1 MSKIEEDLNSMEDVL
16 RRLKIEYQI
25 FFNGSRK
32 KSPEDLRLRL
42 EKMSQQ
48 LSERSDMTQLQ
59 RFRYNTILTRY
70 YTLRNLWRRT
80 TQKMERGKEEKRDA
94 PPASPVQGGKPS
106 METFCVSLS
115 NPESEGAKVRNLYDA
130 LLNYRRKNSEN
141 ITFAYPQFEKYIKAQ
156 TQNIRKDKGCSCVTY
171 TVSLEGDI
179 VRFTAAADKP

>member
-1 MSKIEEDLNSMEDVL
+1 MSKIDEELKNMEDAL

-59 RFRYNTILTRY
+59 RFRYNTLLTRY
-70 YTLRNLWRRT
+70 YTFRNLWRRT
-80 TQKMERGKEEKRDA
+80 IQKMERGKEEKKD
-94 PPASPVQGGKPS
+94 PPVSSSIPGKES
-106 METFCVSLS
+106 AVEKFRISLS
-115 NPESEGAKVRNLYDA
+115 NPKSEGDKIRRLYDA
-130 LLNYRRKNSEN
+130 LVHYKKMNSEDLQL
-141 ITFAYPQFEKYIKAQ
+141 AYPQFEKYIAAQ
-156 TQNIRKDKGCSCVTY
+156 THNIRKDKGCSCVTY

-179 VRFTAAADKP
+179 VRFTAAAEKP